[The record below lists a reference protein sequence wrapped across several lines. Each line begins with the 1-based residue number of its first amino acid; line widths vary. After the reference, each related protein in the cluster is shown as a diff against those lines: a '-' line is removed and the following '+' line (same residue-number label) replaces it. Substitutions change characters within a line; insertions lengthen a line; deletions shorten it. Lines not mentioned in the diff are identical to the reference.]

1 MRELGLTG
9 LSEDRRFLVAHDALT
24 DESFHIPTDLRLTSL
39 LDAAFGTASTGT
51 TTQPDR
57 EAGTRE
63 PTMEVTLSPRDI
75 QNRIRRGESPE
86 QVAEASGMPVEKVR
100 GFAIPVIAEREYIV
114 EQARDH
120 VRAPAARDRR
130 APACS
135 WARSSTSALTA
146 QGASAES
153 AAWDSWRREDGRWT
167 VIVAPDGAAEP
178 ATFLYDTKGRYVLP
192 ADDAAHELI
201 GDLALQESEPTTG
214 DMAIANAVRE
224 GVAERPTEADETTE
238 QILAAEAVAAGFGV
252 GRGSY
257 RRRDRP
263 ADRRTPAATYDDVA
277 HDLPVPEE
285 SSRRAAQ
292 VSSLKEARDRRALE
306 QLAMSIEAEG
316 LRRLRPPTSRSP
328 KSTMSRRRRPVHAA
342 PVAARHEQEAPR
354 APPRPELGRDHVRR
368 LHPGLIPL
376 STRLG
381 VN

>member
-39 LDAAFGTASTGT
+39 LDAASGTASTGT

-86 QVAEASGMPVEKVR
+86 QVADASGMPVEKVR

-114 EQARDH
+114 EQARITS
-120 VRAPAARDRR
+120 VRRLHATGAPGMRLGSLVD
-130 APACS
+130 
-135 WARSSTSALTA
+135 TALSA
-146 QGASAES
+146 QGVSAES

-167 VIVAPDGAAEP
+167 VIVAPEGAAEP
-178 ATFLYDTKGRYVLP
+178 ATFLFDAKGRYILP

-201 GDLALQESEPTTG
+201 GDVALQESEPTG

-224 GVAERPTEADETTE
+224 AVAEVDETTE
-238 QILAAEAVAAGFGV
+238 QILDAAPPVAEVVA
-252 GRGSY
+252 
-257 RRRDRP
+257 P
-263 ADRRTPAATYDDVA
+263 ASETLEVHLDVEI
-277 HDLPVPEE
+277 DLPMPEE
-285 SSRRAAQ
+285 FIETAAP

-306 QLAMSIEAEG
+306 QLAMSIEAEA
-316 LRRLRPPTSRSP
+316 PAPAEAADVEITEEHEVHDVAVP
-328 KSTMSRRRRPVHAA
+328 STPHPSQHGSSKKRHERRRVPSWD
-342 PVAARHEQEAPR
+342 EIMF
-354 APPRPELGRDHVRR
+354 G
-368 LHPGLIPL
+368 G
-376 STRLG
+376 STRD
-381 VN
+381 

>member
-63 PTMEVTLSPRDI
+63 PTMEVTLNPRDI

-100 GFAIPVIAEREYIV
+100 GFAVPVIAEREYVV
-114 EQARDH
+114 EQARITS
-120 VRAPAARDRR
+120 VRRLHASGAPGMQLGSLVDA
-130 APACS
+130 
-135 WARSSTSALTA
+135 ALTG

-153 AAWDSWRREDGRWT
+153 AVWDSWRREDGRWT
-167 VIVAPDGAAEP
+167 VIVAPEGAAEP
-178 ATFLYDTKGRYVLP
+178 ATFLFDAKGRYVLP

-201 GDLALQESEPTTG
+201 GDLALQEGEPTIG

-224 GVAERPTEADETTE
+224 EAVAEAADDGDETTDE
-238 QILAAEAVAAGFGV
+238 IV
-252 GRGSY
+252 
-257 RRRDRP
+257 RP
-263 ADRRTPAATYDDVA
+263 ADSIESLEFHLDVEI
-277 HDLPVPEE
+277 DLPIDELLPKQEEVLNELPVPADMIE
-285 SSRRAAQ
+285 RAAP

-306 QLAMSIEAEG
+306 QLAMSIEAEA
-316 LRRLRPPTSRSP
+316 PAPAEAADVEITEEHDVAVP
-328 KSTMSRRRRPVHAA
+328 STPHPSQHGPSKKRHERRRVPSWD
-342 PVAARHEQEAPR
+342 EIMF
-354 APPRPELGRDHVRR
+354 GGSSRD
-368 LHPGLIPL
+368 
-376 STRLG
+376 
-381 VN
+381 